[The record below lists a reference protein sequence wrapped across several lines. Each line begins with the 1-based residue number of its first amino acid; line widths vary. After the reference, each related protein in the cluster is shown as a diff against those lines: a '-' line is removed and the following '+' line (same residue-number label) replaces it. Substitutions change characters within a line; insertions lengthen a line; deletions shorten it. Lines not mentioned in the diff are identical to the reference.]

1 MHLVWIRTE
10 GGKTVIEDLEVPSTK
25 EIRGYETPVIPITG
39 VIFRTAQPEV
49 SMDFHNAPRRQIVLP
64 LQGEV
69 EIETGDG
76 DSRIIGAG
84 MALLADDVNGQ
95 GHKSKFSPNDAV
107 TLFLLLPDEL
117 DPSQWRV
124 DTEV

>member
-10 GGKTVIEDLEVPSTK
+10 GGKTVIEDLEVPSTR

-84 MALLADDVNGQ
+84 MALLADDVDGQ
-95 GHKSKFSPNDAV
+95 GHKSKFSPNDAG

-117 DPSQWRV
+117 DPTQWRV

>member
-1 MHLVWIRTE
+1 
-10 GGKTVIEDLEVPSTK
+10 
-25 EIRGYETPVIPITG
+25 
-39 VIFRTAQPEV
+39 
-49 SMDFHNAPRRQIVLP
+49 
-64 LQGEV
+64 
-69 EIETGDG
+69 
-76 DSRIIGAG
+76 

-117 DPSQWRV
+117 DPTQWRI

>member
-1 MHLVWIRTE
+1 MHLVWIRTQD
-10 GGKTVIEDLEVPSTK
+10 GKTVIEDLEVPSSK
-25 EIRGYETPVIPITG
+25 EIRGYETPIIPIEG
-39 VIFRTAQPEV
+39 VIFRTSQPEV
-49 SMDFHNAPRRQIVLP
+49 AMGFHNAPRRQIVVP

-76 DSRIIGAG
+76 DSRVISAG

-107 TLFLLLPDEL
+107 TLFLLLPDDL
-117 DPSQWRV
+117 DPTEWRTDIKV
-124 DTEV
+124 

>member
-1 MHLVWIRTE
+1 MHLVWIRTQD
-10 GGKTVIEDLEVPSTK
+10 GKTVIEDLEVPSSK
-25 EIRGYETPVIPITG
+25 EIRGYETPIIPIKG
-39 VIFRTAQPEV
+39 VIFRTSQPEV
-49 SMDFHNAPRRQIVLP
+49 AMDFHNAPRRQIVVP

-76 DSRIIGAG
+76 DSRVISAG

-107 TLFLLLPDEL
+107 TLFLLLPDDL
-117 DPSQWRV
+117 DPTEWRT
-124 DTEV
+124 DTKV

>member
-10 GGKTVIEDLEVPSTK
+10 GGKTVIEDLEVPSTR

-76 DSRIIGAG
+76 DSRIICAG
-84 MALLADDVNGQ
+84 MALLADDVDGQ

-117 DPSQWRV
+117 DPTQWRV

>member
-10 GGKTVIEDLEVPSTK
+10 GGKTVIEDLEVPSTR

-39 VIFRTAQPEV
+39 VIFRTAQPED

-84 MALLADDVNGQ
+84 MALLADDVDGQ

-117 DPSQWRV
+117 DPTQWRV

>member
-1 MHLVWIRTE
+1 MHLVWIRTQD
-10 GGKTVIEDLEVPSTK
+10 GKTVIEDLEVPSSK
-25 EIRGYETPVIPITG
+25 EIRGYETPIIPIEG
-39 VIFRTAQPEV
+39 VIFRTSQPEV
-49 SMDFHNAPRRQIVLP
+49 AMDFHNAPRRQIVVP

-76 DSRIIGAG
+76 DSRVISAG

-107 TLFLLLPDEL
+107 TLFLLLPDDL
-117 DPSQWRV
+117 DPTEWRTDIKV
-124 DTEV
+124 